1 MAITARQFE
10 ALELRDVGRK
20 FGGVEA
26 LAGLDLTVVDNGA
39 QALDALADPPF
50 DVVLMD
56 MPMPEM
62 DGLTATI
69 KLRIRECVEGA
80 PPVPVIMLTA
90 NALDE
95 HVKAS
100 LEAGADLHL
109 SKPVR
114 PDALLA
120 AIGQAL
126 ALRQAKVEAAA

>member
-1 MAITARQFE
+1 MLLAEDHPTNQKVVRLILE
-10 ALELRDVGRK
+10 A
-20 FGGVEA
+20 
-26 LAGLDLTVVDNGA
+26 AGLDLTVVDNGA
-39 QALDALADPPF
+39 QALDALADQPF

-56 MPMPEM
+56 MQMPEM